1 MIFRFR
7 NIGPIKAAD
16 LELGRI
22 TIIAGRNNTGKTYLA
37 YTLYGFLKQWMGWPE
52 IPAALAAPP
61 GPAPA
66 DGPAPAEG
74 PAPADGHDA
83 PEPLDLAALTG
94 TLSRDGYATRRVDP
108 ITLSRERAAIA
119 GRLTADFSET
129 QLSRVLSASSTDF
142 QGAHLSVEWPAPL
155 PGSIPSQNTDL
166 SDKRTLSVGYD
177 DGHIWARVTGRGRKS
192 PNPGPTFEPVVAGA
206 YLQLLLSDF
215 PDPFILT
222 AERFGISLFHRELDF
237 TKNQLVELLQQ
248 LREGNRADRRSPFWI
263 IDRTMSRYASPI
275 KDNIDY
281 TRSLPDVR
289 KEASEVRESKL
300 HDEIKAMM
308 DGYYRLAG
316 GDVHFI
322 SRRRKDKHFDV
333 PLYRASS
340 SARGLSDFYFYLRH
354 VAQHQQLLI
363 IDEPESHLDTE
374 NQVQL
379 ARLLAKIS
387 NLGIRV
393 LITTHSDYIVKEI
406 NNLLM
411 LGRLTNRDAAVER
424 YGYRRDSALRTE
436 DVCAYVARDGGL
448 DRCDA
453 NDYGLDYPVFEA
465 TIDSIN
471 ERSQRIAG
479 WVMEQEEGVE

>member
-7 NIGPIKAAD
+7 NIGPIKTAD

-22 TIIAGRNNTGKTYLA
+22 TVIAGQNNTGKTYLA

-52 IPAALAAPP
+52 IPTAFATLPA
-61 GPAPA
+61 PAPA
-66 DGPAPAEG
+66 DGP
-74 PAPADGHDA
+74 A
-83 PEPLDLAALTG
+83 PEPLDLAALVRD
-94 TLSRDGYATRRVDP
+94 LSRDGYATRRVDP
-108 ITLSRERAAIA
+108 INLSRERAAIA
-119 GRLTADFSET
+119 GRLTADFSDT
-129 QLSRVLSASSTDF
+129 QLSRVLSASSNDF
-142 QGAHLSVEWPAPL
+142 QDARLSVEWPAPL
-155 PGSIPSQNTDL
+155 PESIPPQNTDL

-177 DGHIWARVTGRGRKS
+177 NGRIRAKVTGLGRKS
-192 PNPGPTFEPVVAGA
+192 SPLGPQFEPAVAGA
-206 YLQLLLSDF
+206 YVQLLLSDF

-248 LREGNRADRRSPFWI
+248 LREGNRDDRRSPFWI
-263 IDRTMSRYASPI
+263 IDKTMSRYASPI

-281 TRSLPDVR
+281 TRSLPDVQ
-289 KEASEVRESKL
+289 KDASEVRESKL
-300 HDEIKAMM
+300 YDEIKTMM
-308 DGYYRLAG
+308 DGYYRIAG

-322 SRRRKDKHFDV
+322 SKRRKDNYFRV

-354 VAQHQQLLI
+354 VARHQQLLI

-374 NQVQL
+374 NQVQF
-379 ARLLAKIS
+379 ARLLARIS

-393 LITTHSDYIVKEI
+393 LITTHSDYIAKEF

-411 LGRLTNRDAAVER
+411 LGQLTNRDMAVER
-424 YGYRRDSALRTE
+424 YGYQQDLALRTE
-436 DVCAYVARDGGL
+436 DFRAYVARDGGL
-448 DRCDA
+448 YKCDA
-453 NDYGLDYPVFEA
+453 NEYGIEYPVFEA

-471 ERSQRIAG
+471 DRSQRIAG
-479 WVMEQEEGVE
+479 WVMEQKDRAE